1 MSSICRSQECI
12 AATRWGDAEQGQHAV
27 GEFLCLFLQPR
38 CKLLTCS
45 VGAAGVAPSEL
56 LNRSHSSQTHK

>member
-27 GEFLCLFLQPR
+27 GTAFI
-38 CKLLTCS
+38 
-45 VGAAGVAPSEL
+45 
-56 LNRSHSSQTHK
+56 SSGKDLIEIICYDAVFYQ

>member
-27 GEFLCLFLQPR
+27 GEFLCLFFATPLQ
-38 CKLLTCS
+38 
-45 VGAAGVAPSEL
+45 AANMFCGGGGGG
-56 LNRSHSSQTHK
+56 TI